1 MTIHIYR
8 RVSTTGQAGEDR
20 SSLADQERMC
30 RGAAMMQG
38 EEAPLD
44 WCDPGVSGSVPLAE
58 RPQGGQ
64 MLAAMRPGDTVI
76 AAKMDRMF
84 RSASDALTT
93 AESFLAS
100 GIGLIL
106 LDCGADPVTK
116 GASKLFFTV
125 LAAVAEFEKGRLL
138 ERMADG
144 QKGKRHRGGHVGGD
158 APYGFRIEGR
168 GRDAVLLAD
177 DTEQEAISRA
187 RRLREG
193 GASLREIGRQLA
205 SEGHLT
211 RAGKPWEAMQV
222 SRLLKGDQANG
233 R

>member
-8 RVSTTGQAGEDR
+8 RVSTTDQAGDNR

-38 EEAPLD
+38 SDEPRD

-58 RPQGGQ
+58 RPEGGR
-64 MLAAMRPGDTVI
+64 MLAAMQPGDIVI
-76 AAKMDRMF
+76 SAKMDRMF
-84 RSASDALTT
+84 RSASDALLT
-93 AESFLAS
+93 AEAFLAS
-100 GIGLIL
+100 EIGLIL

-144 QKGKRHRGGHVGGD
+144 QKGKRRRGGHIGGD
-158 APYGFRIEGR
+158 APYGFRVEGH
-168 GRDAVLLAD
+168 GRDAILLED
-177 DTEQEAISRA
+177 DQEQEALRLA
-187 RRLREG
+187 RRHREL
-193 GASLREIGRQLA
+193 GASLRVIGRRLQEA
-205 SEGHLT
+205 GHLT
-211 RAGKPWEAMQV
+211 RAGKPWEAMQIK
-222 SRLLKGDQANG
+222 RMLEG
-233 R
+233 RA